1 MARSDHLV
9 LGREPEGLAS
19 RIRVRGLGGN
29 RGEHASIGKC
39 VGAVWSGSLPAM
51 IRPLFAFGASLLLSL
66 TLAGVDAPAPYG
78 PLPTPRQL
86 AWHDLEF
93 YGFVHFTVNTFTDRE
108 WGYGDEKPA
117 VFNPTAFD
125 ADQIVRTARDAGM
138 KGLILTAKHH
148 DGFCLWPS
156 QYTEHSVKNAP
167 WKNGRGDVVREL
179 GEACRR
185 AGLKY
190 GLYLSP
196 WDRNHRDYARPEYL
210 TYYRNQLRELL
221 TNYGPLF
228 TLWFDG
234 ANGGDGFYGGANE
247 KRGIDNRSYYDWPN
261 TWKMVRDLQ
270 PMASLFS
277 DAGPDFRWV
286 GNENGFAGET
296 CWATLDMT
304 KPNRYPG
311 GGSAGLNSGERPG
324 TQWLPAECDVSIRP
338 GWFYHASEDAAVKSA
353 AQLLDIYYR
362 SVGRGACL
370 NLNLPPDRR
379 GVIHENDGQAL
390 REFRRLLDL
399 TFAHNLARD
408 ARVTAGVARGGDR
421 RFAAANA
428 IDGDRATYWATD
440 DAVTTPE
447 LVLEFPA
454 PVTFNV
460 VDLREHLP
468 LGQRIEAF
476 AVDAWRDGA
485 WTEIAAG
492 TSIGNRRLVRGAR
505 VTTAKVRLRITQ
517 AAVAPALAEFGLY
530 AEPDLLDAPA
540 AVRNR
545 QGFLALHGATAATV
559 VRYTT
564 DGAEPTAA
572 SPQYAAPIPFA
583 QGGLIKARTFLPD
596 GTRAGATV
604 TKLFGL
610 SKSRW
615 KVLAP
620 APDGRPKDLPR
631 QMVDD
636 ALATVWHAPAPG
648 RVEVTVDLGDALT
661 LRALTYGPPADRAA
675 GAPVDRY
682 EFLTSRDGR
691 TWTTAAAGEFA
702 NIAAN
707 PIEQSVRLAA
717 PTTARYVRFVALH
730 TIDDAP
736 AAIAEIGATID

>member
-1 MARSDHLV
+1 
-9 LGREPEGLAS
+9 LA
-19 RIRVRGLGGN
+19 VVDTG
-29 RGEHASIGKC
+29 IGKGL
-39 VGAVWSGSLPAM
+39 GAVWTDLLPAM
-51 IRPLFAFGASLLLSL
+51 TRLLPGLVASLLLSL
-66 TLAGVDAPAPYG
+66 SLAAADAPAPYG

-125 ADQIVRTARDAGM
+125 ADQIARTARDAGM

-156 QYTEHSVKNAP
+156 QYTEHSVKNSP

-185 AGLKY
+185 VGLKY

-228 TLWFDG
+228 TVWFDG

-247 KRGIDNRSYYDWPN
+247 KRSIDNRTYYDWPN
-261 TWKMVRDLQ
+261 TWQIVRDLQ
-270 PMASLFS
+270 PMAAMFS

-304 KPNRYPG
+304 KPMRYPG
-311 GGSAGLNSGERPG
+311 GGSVGLNSGERPG

-338 GWFYHASEDAAVKSA
+338 GWFYHASEDAMVKSA
-353 AQLLDIYYR
+353 AQLLDIYYK

-379 GVIHENDGQAL
+379 GVIHENDVQAL

-399 TFAHNLARD
+399 TFASNLARD
-408 ARVTAGVARGGDR
+408 ARVTAGPARGGDR

-440 DAVTTPE
+440 DGVTTPE
-447 LVLEFPA
+447 LALEFAA

-460 VDLREHLP
+460 VELREHLP

-485 WTEIAAG
+485 WSEIATG
-492 TSIGNRRLVRGAR
+492 TSIGSRRLVRGAH
-505 VTTAKVRLRITQ
+505 VTTTKVRLRITRS
-517 AAVAPALAEFGLY
+517 AAAPALAEFGLY
-530 AEPDLLDAPA
+530 AEPDSLEAPA
-540 AVRNR
+540 VSRNR
-545 QGFLALHGATAATV
+545 QGFLALHAPTAATV

-572 SPQYAAPIPFA
+572 SAPYAAPIPFSK
-583 QGGLIKARTFLPD
+583 GGVIKARAFSPD
-596 GTRAGATV
+596 GARAGATV
-604 TKLFGL
+604 TRNFGL
-610 SKSRW
+610 TKARW
-615 KVLAP
+615 KVISP
-620 APDGRPKDLPR
+620 VPDGRPKDLPR

-636 ALATVWHAPAPG
+636 APATVWHAPAAG
-648 RVEVTVDLGDALT
+648 RVEVTFDLGDLLT
-661 LRALTYGPPADRAA
+661 LRALTYTPPADPNA

-682 EFLTSRDGR
+682 EFLTSVDGKV
-691 TWTTAAAGEFA
+691 WSPVAVGEFA

-707 PIEQSVRLAA
+707 PIEQVVRLAA
-717 PTTARYVRFVALH
+717 PRAARYVRFVALH
-730 TIDDAP
+730 AAGDAP
-736 AAIAEIGATID
+736 AAIAEIGARID